1 MEHFQA
7 SKPLAANVTQSSK
20 MQYTV
25 EKSSSVITAET
36 AAVRQTDLFPWT
48 RNYVCQPLWDS
59 HYEHAHRHF
68 KFDSGALKRP
78 NVVDMLTYI
87 LSLILPRDLMRDPS
101 CGQAHR
107 YFKLVS
113 RERPSGSLVRRLH
126 VRPLRWR
133 DGQGSRETT
142 AR

>member
-59 HYEHAHRHF
+59 HYEHA
-68 KFDSGALKRP
+68 
-78 NVVDMLTYI
+78 NI
-87 LSLILPRDLMRDPS
+87 
-101 CGQAHR
+101 
-107 YFKLVS
+107 YFKSDSSTGPYEGPKLRASSQIFQVGKP
-113 RERPSGSLVRRLH
+113 REAVRQPGEEIARQAPEMEGRARKQRNNSQ
-126 VRPLRWR
+126 V
-133 DGQGSRETT
+133 T
-142 AR
+142 AL